1 MKIADR
7 IYDTFNITSPVI
19 LEIIKSTPL
28 QRLKHISQMGPP
40 NKFYHIKGYSRYEH
54 SIGVMLLLKHL
65 GASES
70 EQIAGLIHDISHT
83 AFSHIIDW
91 VIGTGH
97 IESYQDD
104 QHMKMVEQSKIPS
117 LLIRFGINPHTVLDY
132 KHFSLLEQNI
142 PNLCADR
149 VDYALREF
157 PLEIAKMCY
166 HNLVAINN
174 QIVFKNKK
182 SAQLFAT
189 HFLLRQKIH
198 WGGYE
203 AVTRYTLFAKALR
216 FALEDSLITINDFMD
231 DEKKIL
237 SKLTKSK
244 NVSLIRILSVL
255 RNKDLSYLSKSTVA
269 TQKKFRYVDPLY
281 LENNKVL
288 RLTKTDSNFVLQT
301 QKAKEENQIGING
314 GIV

>member
-1 MKIADR
+1 MKITDR
-7 IYDTFNITSPVI
+7 IYGTFNITSPVI
-19 LEIIKSTPL
+19 LEIIKSAPL
-28 QRLKHISQMGPP
+28 QRLKQISQMGPP
-40 NKFYHIKGYSRYEH
+40 DAFYHIPGYSRYEH

-104 QHMKMVEQSKIPS
+104 QHMKIVKQSEIPS
-117 LLIRFGINPHTVLDY
+117 LLTRHGINPLTILDY
-132 KHFSLLEQNI
+132 KHFLLLEQNI
-142 PNLCADR
+142 PNLCVDR
-149 VDYALREF
+149 IDYALREF
-157 PLEIAKMCY
+157 PLTIAKQCF
-166 HNLVAINN
+166 HHLVVVNN
-174 QIVFKNKK
+174 QIAFDDRK

-203 AVTRYTLFAKALR
+203 AVTRYTLFAQALR
-216 FALEDSLITINDFMD
+216 IALKESLITIQDFMD
-231 DEKKIL
+231 DEKKIII
-237 SKLTKSK
+237 KLTKS
-244 NVSLIRILSVL
+244 NNMSLIRILTIL
-255 RNKDLSYLSKSTVA
+255 RNKDLSFLPKSTIL
-269 TQKKFRYVDPLY
+269 TQKKFRYVDPLF
-281 LENNKVL
+281 LENKKVL
-288 RLTKTDSNFVLQT
+288 RLSETDSDFAKQIR
-301 QKAKEENQIGING
+301 KAKEENQKGIKA